1 MEGKGGSGA
10 GGRRRKDRSGRA
22 GAGPAAEAAAVLG
35 TLQHRRGAGGR
46 RVPAEPA
53 GCSARCRGTRG
64 KGGCFFHLF
73 SCRVRQ
79 MLVGD
84 LFS

>member
-1 MEGKGGSGA
+1 M
-10 GGRRRKDRSGRA
+10 GRA
-22 GAGPAAEAAAVLG
+22 RGGGGERTAVAGLVRGRAAEAAAVLG

-46 RVPAEPA
+46 RVPADPA
-53 GCSARCRGTRG
+53 GCSARCVGSEG
-64 KGGCFFHLF
+64 KGGCFFNLSSF
-73 SCRVRQ
+73 RARQ